1 MCQNVTANFLPSP
14 RQILAFNERW
24 PNADSM
30 RVILESH
37 SPFMGIC
44 NTREIILF
52 FPWTTDH
59 AFLITFFPGKPI
71 RTFFSPGNKEGG
83 QLQSDERDMKS

>member
-1 MCQNVTANFLPSP
+1 MCQNVTANFLPAP
-14 RQILAFNERW
+14 PQILAFNERW

-44 NTREIILF
+44 NNRNIILF

-59 AFLITFFPGKPI
+59 A
-71 RTFFSPGNKEGG
+71 
-83 QLQSDERDMKS
+83 